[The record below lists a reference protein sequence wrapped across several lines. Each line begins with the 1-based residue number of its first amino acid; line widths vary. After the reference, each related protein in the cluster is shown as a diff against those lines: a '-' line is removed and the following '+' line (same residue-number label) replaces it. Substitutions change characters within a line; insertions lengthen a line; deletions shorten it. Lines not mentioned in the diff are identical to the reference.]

1 LKVLLSGPQGS
12 GKSTQAVLLA
22 QDLEVPYI
30 QLGEILR
37 TIALVEDSQIAK
49 TIREAISQGKLA
61 PSDTVAKFVNKR
73 LSQADCRRGFV
84 LDGFPR
90 SAKDIENLNQKLD
103 KVIYLKISE
112 DEGIKRLLARG
123 RADDRQDLIKE
134 RLKNYHSETQP
145 ILDYFA
151 KLGIL
156 IEVDGEKTVAQIH
169 QDIVQKLAIN
179 DIH

>member
-1 LKVLLSGPQGS
+1 MKILIAGPQGS

-22 QDLEVPYI
+22 QDLEVPCI

-37 TIALVEDSQIAK
+37 TISLVEDSQIAK
-49 TIREAISQGKLA
+49 TVKEAISQGKLA
-61 PSDTVAKFVNKR
+61 PFDTVAKFVNKR
-73 LSQADCRRGFV
+73 LSQVDCRRGFV

-90 SAKDIENLNQKLD
+90 SDKDIENLNQKLD

-112 DEGIKRLLARG
+112 EAGVKRLLARG
-123 RADDRQDLIKE
+123 RTDDKQDLIKE
-134 RLKNYHSETQP
+134 RLRIYHSETQP
-145 ILDYFA
+145 VLDYFA